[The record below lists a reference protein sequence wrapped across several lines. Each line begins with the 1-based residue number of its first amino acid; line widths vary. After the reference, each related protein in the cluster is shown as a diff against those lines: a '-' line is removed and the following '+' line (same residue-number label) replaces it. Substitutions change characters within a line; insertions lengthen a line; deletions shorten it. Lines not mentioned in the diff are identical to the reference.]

1 MYTNKLYPHT
11 QSNSWVQIPPLRP
24 LKVNELRGDCNKP
37 VTKQTPDEAQKAREV
52 MDLIRGLTAEKMAD
66 YGAQGGLL

>member
-1 MYTNKLYPHT
+1 MYTNNSYPHLHT
-11 QSNSWVQIPPLRP
+11 RSWVQIPPLRP